1 MELNSGVQFSEAQV
15 ALARQW
21 IGNQH
26 TEQKEVK
33 IKVPKNTQEG
43 QSLSENTESDIL
55 TVKFPDTV
63 EEATAIIKKFE
74 EGSREIRGDEEV
86 ADTVSQHMLQDKTS
100 LFDEKWL
107 GSEEEEL
114 NKWVAFAYGRMGRRI
129 LMVCQ
134 LRLGVALHP
143 LKGHDRGRPSG
154 HHG

>member
-1 MELNSGVQFSEAQV
+1 MTASTRRIVSLSIRRTLGDTHPPRAASFISKTEEVTGVKFLEAQV

-21 IGNQH
+21 IGGNDDNA
-26 TEQKEVK
+26 QKEVK

-63 EEATAIIKKFE
+63 EEATAIIEKFE

-114 NKWVAFAYGRMGRRI
+114 NK
-129 LMVCQ
+129 
-134 LRLGVALHP
+134 
-143 LKGHDRGRPSG
+143 
-154 HHG
+154 